1 MNRINDS
8 LQLFTKICSNE
19 LLKRVHLVLFLSA
32 YSNFT
37 ASIHL
42 ELFVQYLT
50 DLFLNSR
57 LLFPLAFKTMQL
69 QHRVNRQDRHL
80 EGEA

>member
-42 ELFVQYLT
+42 ELIMQYLT
-50 DLFLNSR
+50 DLFLTSR
-57 LLFPLAFKTMQL
+57 LFPLAIKTMQL

-80 EGEA
+80 EGKA

>member
-32 YSNFT
+32 YCLLPF
-37 ASIHL
+37 
-42 ELFVQYLT
+42 
-50 DLFLNSR
+50 NS
-57 LLFPLAFKTMQL
+57 LMVIKF
-69 QHRVNRQDRHL
+69 
-80 EGEA
+80 